1 MSVKYTINFR
11 NDYKEALL
19 KYFDKNE
26 VDLTPFNTN
35 DIFKLSLE
43 FHKFQKELLGENSAA
58 EENKSMDAKYSSDMM
73 FKWLTH
79 LEEQIEESIDH
90 IVDLAKENNITVNKF
105 PLNIQLQLD
114 IETRS
119 FEIYETVNSFNINLE
134 L

>member
-1 MSVKYTINFR
+1 MSIEYTINFR
-11 NDYKEALL
+11 NDYKDAIL
-19 KYFDKNE
+19 KYFEKND
-26 VDLTPFNTN
+26 VDLKAFNTN
-35 DIFKLSLE
+35 DVFKLSME

-58 EENKSMDAKYSSDMM
+58 QENTSMDPKYSSDMM

-79 LEEQIEESIDH
+79 LEEQIEESIEK
-90 IVDLAKENNITVNKF
+90 IVELALEHNITVNKF

-119 FEIYETVNSFNINLE
+119 FEIYETVNEFNINLE